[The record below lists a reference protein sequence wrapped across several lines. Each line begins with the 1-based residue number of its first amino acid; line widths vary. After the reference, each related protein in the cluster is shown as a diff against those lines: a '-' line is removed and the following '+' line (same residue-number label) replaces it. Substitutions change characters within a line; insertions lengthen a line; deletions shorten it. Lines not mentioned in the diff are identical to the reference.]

1 MAEEKKEQ
9 ETTALQVNS
18 LSEEIGMLNEE
29 SKQII
34 NQLITETDPAKTKD
48 LTELFNINQTKK
60 TMARIDK
67 LNNVLDNLTDETARR
82 LISKPDQISTKEL
95 LDAIKITQDVL
106 ERSQKQASGTSDTP
120 LIQINTQTNIKEVKA
135 ETMTRESRVKVQ
147 NVVNE
152 LLRSIKA
159 ETDKADNDETILDAE
174 IVEVKEDKTN
184 DQ

>member
-1 MAEEKKEQ
+1 MADEKKEQ
-9 ETTALQVNS
+9 ETSLQVS
-18 LSEEIGMLNEE
+18 TLSEEISMLNEE
-29 SKQII
+29 SKEII
-34 NQLITETDPAKTKD
+34 HQLISETDPNKTKD

-67 LNNVLDNLTDETARR
+67 LNSVLDNLTDETARR

-106 ERSQKQASGTSDTP
+106 ERSQKQASGTSDQP

-135 ETMTRESRVKVQ
+135 ETMTRESRAKVQ

-152 LLRSIKA
+152 LLKSIQA
-159 ETDKADNDETILDAE
+159 ETSKQDDDTILDAE
-174 IVEVKEDKTN
+174 IIEVKDTKT
-184 DQ
+184 DD